1 MSLVLSRRVR
11 NLRLEKSKTVK
22 LTKEIE
28 STYKNANIIQVKRN
42 IIEEIDES
50 KYKFNLADECKMINA
65 KFHNLGVENTVVSN
79 FNPSSKNSLNYLSPT
94 INHKFNQI
102 NLNSQ
107 SNAQLK
113 RTNQAKLSSPQV
125 KRKNLSVESDEE
137 EIEETQFKK
146 ETIYRNDQSKLQL
159 KIKNDFN
166 PSSPREKRKEI
177 VIESDD
183 GEIKQSQKRPHQEM
197 NKEIESINKIN
208 TNVER
213 NLHDELMLIY
223 KSKKNKDKMIP
234 IIEQTFKYRRSLIE
248 SSNCRF
254 DELIN
259 QFKYLIDVKN
269 VRLELLSNNLLLI
282 TFVFNKLESEFA
294 QLVLKPIFQLKLNFK
309 KIMLILWENF
319 KISNTV
325 N

>member
-94 INHKFNQI
+94 INRKFNQI

-107 SNAQLK
+107 PNAQLK

-213 NLHDELMLIY
+213 NLHDELILI
-223 KSKKNKDKMIP
+223 
-234 IIEQTFKYRRSLIE
+234 
-248 SSNCRF
+248 
-254 DELIN
+254 
-259 QFKYLIDVKN
+259 
-269 VRLELLSNNLLLI
+269 
-282 TFVFNKLESEFA
+282 
-294 QLVLKPIFQLKLNFK
+294 
-309 KIMLILWENF
+309 
-319 KISNTV
+319 
-325 N
+325 

>member
-1 MSLVLSRRVR
+1 MSLVLSRRAR

-166 PSSPREKRKEI
+166 LSSPREKRKEI

-183 GEIKQSQKRPHQEM
+183 EEIKQSQKRPHQEM

-213 NLHDELMLIY
+213 NLHDELILI
-223 KSKKNKDKMIP
+223 
-234 IIEQTFKYRRSLIE
+234 
-248 SSNCRF
+248 
-254 DELIN
+254 
-259 QFKYLIDVKN
+259 
-269 VRLELLSNNLLLI
+269 
-282 TFVFNKLESEFA
+282 
-294 QLVLKPIFQLKLNFK
+294 
-309 KIMLILWENF
+309 
-319 KISNTV
+319 
-325 N
+325 